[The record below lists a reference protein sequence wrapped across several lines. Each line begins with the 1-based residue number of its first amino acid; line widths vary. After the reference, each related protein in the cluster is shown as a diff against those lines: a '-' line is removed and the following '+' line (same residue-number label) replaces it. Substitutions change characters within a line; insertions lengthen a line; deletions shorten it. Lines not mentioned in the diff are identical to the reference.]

1 MMGRT
6 VSTVFVRSTL
16 LALGAAGV
24 DCPALIAQLA
34 IPHELLADPDARVS
48 VELYHRLWREGST
61 LSSDPDFGLH
71 AGERMPVG
79 AFDVLDYLLRSSRD
93 VGDAIANTMRYFRI
107 MSEAAELAL
116 EVEADRA
123 CLRQRLVADE
133 HGVPRHVGECFLSVI
148 VARYRGVVGTT
159 MPLRS
164 VTFMHPRPTDTSEH
178 RRIFGTEV
186 LFDRDCNSLAF
197 DAHLLAAPF
206 ATADPALNELLGR
219 HAARLLHALPQS
231 DGFPD
236 RVRHAIGRAAD
247 AGEFSVTALAT
258 RLHLSRRTLQRKLG
272 EHGLA
277 AETMIDDTRR
287 TLALRYL
294 EEHKLAIAEV
304 AALVG
309 FSELSAFYR
318 AFKRWTGTTPRRY
331 ASR

>member
-1 MMGRT
+1 MLERT
-6 VSTVFVRSTL
+6 VSTIFVRSTL

-34 IPHELLADPDARVS
+34 IPHDLLADADARIS
-48 VELYHRLWREGST
+48 VELYYRLWREGAALT
-61 LSSDPDFGLH
+61 GDPEFGLH

-79 AFDVLDYLLRSSRD
+79 VFDVLDYLLRSSRD

-116 EVEADRA
+116 EVDGDRA
-123 CLRQRLVADE
+123 CVRQRLVADA
-133 HGVPRHVGECFLSVI
+133 HGVPRQVGECFLSVI
-148 VARYRGVVGTT
+148 VARWRGIVGTAW
-159 MPLRS
+159 PLRA
-164 VTFMHPRPTDTSEH
+164 VTFMHPRPADTREH
-178 RRIFGTEV
+178 HRIFGAEV
-186 LFDRDCNSLAF
+186 WFDRDCNSLAF
-197 DAHLLAAPF
+197 DADLLAAPF

-219 HAARLLHALPQS
+219 HAERLLHALPAS
-231 DGFPD
+231 EAFPD
-236 RVRHAIGRAAD
+236 RVRHAIARGAE
-247 AGEFSVTALAT
+247 AGEFSVQAVAA
-258 RLHLSRRTLQRKLG
+258 RMRLSRRTLQRKLG

-277 AETMIDDTRR
+277 ADTMIEDARR